1 MSYLN
6 IGNQIFMRKLLL
18 FAIFCFSTCFFT
30 FSQGVTYV
38 EKDSLGVPVDTSGL
52 ITVKNSH
59 FLSKIIGNS
68 KSPLVLRGPAQ
79 SFVQFNHPV
88 LGIREQVAIK
98 TPNNFFI
105 AISGAG
111 RIYQQIAV
119 TDSLLYFKR
128 IDDNENIN
136 YNLGAFYFSVGETI
150 YNHGGYGFWK
160 TNGTM
165 RGFNFK
171 DGEWDVFP
179 TNIEVSNP
187 IFPSSSWFDV
197 SKNTLYIPYQ
207 QYINSG
213 LKGFQSAAGII
224 IDGVMYLDCKTWDWI
239 QIGKV
244 PSNYLNILK
253 SSKIKVYNES
263 GYFVSD
269 GEDVYWFNFLNNSV
283 SINSNRTLA
292 QSIIRLDNSSIHYY
306 KEGIL
311 YSYFPAT
318 GILDTLVIDESKFV
332 KEPAPMWGLQFDLTT
347 IWPLW
352 LCLFLFIASLWYFYK
367 VPSKKEQKRATENFG
382 IGVKKLDV
390 TFNQTELSLID
401 LFIEK
406 SFLGATAT
414 ISEINYV
421 LGIKDKNVGM
431 QKKVRSD
438 VINGIN
444 DKFKYATSQDI
455 QLILNVRSETDKR
468 YFEYFIAKDQI
479 SEVQKLITV

>member
-1 MSYLN
+1 MK
-6 IGNQIFMRKLLL
+6 KLLL
-18 FAIFCFSTCFFT
+18 VVLSSFFISIVG
-30 FSQGVTYV
+30 FSQGPVIVST
-38 EKDSLGVPVDTSGL
+38 DSLGVPLDTAGL
-52 ITVKNSH
+52 ITVKNSQ
-59 FLSKIIGNS
+59 FLSKIVENS

-79 SFVQFNHPV
+79 SFIQFNHPV

-136 YNLGAFYFSVGETI
+136 YNLGAFYFSIGETV
-150 YNHGGYGFWK
+150 YNQGGYGFWK
-160 TNGTM
+160 TNGTL

-179 TNIEVSNP
+179 TNIEVYNP
-187 IFPSSSWFDV
+187 IFPSSSWFDA
-197 SKNTLYIPYQ
+197 SKNALYIPYQ
-207 QYINSG
+207 QLINSG
-213 LKGFQSAAGII
+213 LKGFQSAAGTV
-224 IDGVMYLDCKTWDWI
+224 IDGVMYLDCKTWDWLH
-239 QIGKV
+239 IGKV
-244 PSNYLNILK
+244 RSNYLNILK

-283 SINSNRTLA
+283 SVNSNRALA
-292 QSIIRLDNSSIHYY
+292 QSINRLDNSSIHYY

-318 GILDTLVIDESKFV
+318 GALDTLVIDESKFV
-332 KEPAPMWGLQFDLTT
+332 KEPEPMWGLQLDLAT
-347 IWPLW
+347 IWPLL
-352 LCLFLFIASLWYFYK
+352 LCLFLFVVSLWYFFKIPTKK
-367 VPSKKEQKRATENFG
+367 VQKRTTETLMLG
-382 IGVKKLDV
+382 IKKLDV
-390 TFNQTELSLID
+390 SFNQTELSLID
-401 LFIEK
+401 LLIEK
-406 SFLGATAT
+406 SLVGATAT
-414 ISEINYV
+414 INDINYV

-444 DKFKYATSQDI
+444 ERFKYATSQDI
-455 QLILNVRSETDKR
+455 QLVLSVRSETDKR

-479 SEVQKLITV
+479 KEVQNLITG

>member
-1 MSYLN
+1 
-6 IGNQIFMRKLLL
+6 MRKLSLL
-18 FAIFCFSTCFFT
+18 VFFCFSTLIYT

-38 EKDSLGVPVDTSGL
+38 AKDSVGAPLDTVGL

-59 FLSKIIGNS
+59 FLSKIVASSTIQ
-68 KSPLVLRGPAQ
+68 LVLRGPAQ
-79 SFVQFNHPV
+79 SFIQFNHPV

-105 AISGAG
+105 TISGAG

-128 IDDNENIN
+128 IDDNENVN
-136 YNLGAFYFSVGETI
+136 YNLGAFYFSSGETI

-160 TNGTM
+160 TNGTI

-179 TNIEVSNP
+179 TNIEVYNP
-187 IFPSSSWFDV
+187 IFPGSSWFDI
-197 SKNTLYIPYQ
+197 SKNSLYIPYQ
-207 QYINSG
+207 QVINSG
-213 LKGFQSAAGII
+213 LKGFQSAAGTI
-224 IDGVMYLDCKTWDWI
+224 IDGMMYLDCKTWDWL
-239 QIGKV
+239 QIGKLK
-244 PSNYLNILK
+244 PNYLNIIK
-253 SSKIKVYNES
+253 NAKTKIYNQS
-263 GYFVSD
+263 GYFISD
-269 GEDVYWFNFLNNSV
+269 GENVYWFNYLNNSV
-283 SINSNRTLA
+283 SVNTNQTLA
-292 QSIIRLDNSSIHYY
+292 QSINRLDNSSIQYY

-311 YSYFPAT
+311 YTYFPTT
-318 GILDTLVIDESKFV
+318 GALDTLVIDESKFAR
-332 KEPAPMWGLQFDLTT
+332 EPASLWGVTFDFVA

-352 LCLFLFIASLWYFYK
+352 FCLFFFLASLWYFYK
-367 VPSKKEQKRATENFG
+367 VPAKKNQKRTAETFTV
-382 IGVKKLDV
+382 GVKKLDV
-390 TFNQTELSLID
+390 SFNQTELSLID

-406 SFLGATAT
+406 SFVGATAT

-444 DKFKYATSQDI
+444 DKFKYASSQDI
-455 QLILNVRSETDKR
+455 QLILSVRSETDKR

-479 SEVQKLITV
+479 NEVRKLITG

>member
-1 MSYLN
+1 MSYSIIEN
-6 IGNQIFMRKLLL
+6 HSFMKKLLL
-18 FAIFCFSTCFFT
+18 VVLSSFFISIVG
-30 FSQGVTYV
+30 FSQGPVIVST
-38 EKDSLGVPVDTSGL
+38 DSLGVPLDTAGL
-52 ITVKNSH
+52 ITVKNSQ
-59 FLSKIIGNS
+59 FLSKIVENS

-79 SFVQFNHPV
+79 SFIQFNHPV

-136 YNLGAFYFSVGETI
+136 YNLGAFYFSIGETV
-150 YNHGGYGFWK
+150 YNQGGYGFWK
-160 TNGTM
+160 TNGTL

-179 TNIEVSNP
+179 TNIEVYNP
-187 IFPSSSWFDV
+187 IFPSSSWFDA
-197 SKNTLYIPYQ
+197 SKNALYIPYQ
-207 QYINSG
+207 QLINSG
-213 LKGFQSAAGII
+213 LKGFQSAAGTV
-224 IDGVMYLDCKTWDWI
+224 IDGVMYLDCKTWDWLH
-239 QIGKV
+239 IGKV
-244 PSNYLNILK
+244 RSNYLNILK

-283 SINSNRTLA
+283 SVNSNRALA
-292 QSIIRLDNSSIHYY
+292 QSINRLDNSSIHYY

-318 GILDTLVIDESKFV
+318 GALDTLVIDESKFV
-332 KEPAPMWGLQFDLTT
+332 KEPEPMWGLQLDLAT
-347 IWPLW
+347 IWPLL
-352 LCLFLFIASLWYFYK
+352 LCLFLFVVSLWYFFKIPTKK
-367 VPSKKEQKRATENFG
+367 VQKRTTETLMLG
-382 IGVKKLDV
+382 IKKLDV
-390 TFNQTELSLID
+390 SFNQTELSLID
-401 LFIEK
+401 LLIEK
-406 SFLGATAT
+406 SLVGATAT
-414 ISEINYV
+414 INDINYV

-444 DKFKYATSQDI
+444 ERFKYATSQDI
-455 QLILNVRSETDKR
+455 QLVLSVRSETDKR

-479 SEVQKLITV
+479 KEVQKLITG

>member
-1 MSYLN
+1 MK
-6 IGNQIFMRKLLL
+6 KLLL
-18 FAIFCFSTCFFT
+18 VVLSSFFISIVG
-30 FSQGVTYV
+30 FSQGPVIVST
-38 EKDSLGVPVDTSGL
+38 DSLGVPLDTAGL
-52 ITVKNSH
+52 ITVKNSQ
-59 FLSKIIGNS
+59 FLSKIVENS

-79 SFVQFNHPV
+79 SFIQFNHPV

-98 TPNNFFI
+98 TPHNFFI

-136 YNLGAFYFSVGETI
+136 YNLGAFYFSIGETV
-150 YNHGGYGFWK
+150 YNQGGYGFWK
-160 TNGTM
+160 TNGTL

-179 TNIEVSNP
+179 TNIEVYNP
-187 IFPSSSWFDV
+187 IFPSSSWFDA
-197 SKNTLYIPYQ
+197 SKNALYIPYQ
-207 QYINSG
+207 QLINSG
-213 LKGFQSAAGII
+213 LKGFQSAAGTV
-224 IDGVMYLDCKTWDWI
+224 IDGVMYLDCKTWDWLH
-239 QIGKV
+239 IGKV
-244 PSNYLNILK
+244 RSNYLNILK

-283 SINSNRTLA
+283 SVNSNRALA
-292 QSIIRLDNSSIHYY
+292 QSINRLDNSSIHYY

-318 GILDTLVIDESKFV
+318 GALDTLVIDESKFV
-332 KEPAPMWGLQFDLTT
+332 KEPEPMWELQLDLAT
-347 IWPLW
+347 IWPLL
-352 LCLFLFIASLWYFYK
+352 LCLFLFVVSLWYFFKIPTKK
-367 VPSKKEQKRATENFG
+367 VQKRTTETLMLG
-382 IGVKKLDV
+382 IKKLDV
-390 TFNQTELSLID
+390 SFNQTELSLID
-401 LFIEK
+401 LLIEK
-406 SFLGATAT
+406 SLVGATAT
-414 ISEINYV
+414 INDINYV

-455 QLILNVRSETDKR
+455 QLILSVRSETDKR

-479 SEVQKLITV
+479 NEVQKLITG

>member
-1 MSYLN
+1 MSYLIIEN
-6 IGNQIFMRKLLL
+6 HTFMKKLLL
-18 FAIFCFSTCFFT
+18 VVLSSFFISIVG
-30 FSQGVTYV
+30 FSQGPVIVST
-38 EKDSLGVPVDTSGL
+38 DSLGVPLDTAGL
-52 ITVKNSH
+52 ITVKNSQ
-59 FLSKIIGNS
+59 FLSKIVENS

-79 SFVQFNHPV
+79 SFIQFDHPV

-136 YNLGAFYFSVGETI
+136 YNLGAFHFSIGETVF
-150 YNHGGYGFWK
+150 NQGGYGFWK
-160 TNGTM
+160 TNGTL

-179 TNIEVSNP
+179 TNIEVYNP
-187 IFPSSSWFDV
+187 IFPSSSWFDA
-197 SKNTLYIPYQ
+197 SKNALYIPYQ
-207 QYINSG
+207 QLINSG
-213 LKGFQSAAGII
+213 LKGFQSAAGTV
-224 IDGVMYLDCKTWDWI
+224 IDGVMYLDCKTWDWLH
-239 QIGKV
+239 IGKV
-244 PSNYLNILK
+244 RSNYLNILK

-263 GYFVSD
+263 GYLVSD

-283 SINSNRTLA
+283 SVNSNRALA
-292 QSIIRLDNSSIHYY
+292 QSINRLDNSSIHYY

-311 YSYFPAT
+311 NSYFPAT
-318 GILDTLVIDESKFV
+318 GALDTLVIDESKFV
-332 KEPAPMWGLQFDLTT
+332 KEPEPMWELQLDLAT
-347 IWPLW
+347 IWPL
-352 LCLFLFIASLWYFYK
+352 LFSLFLFVVSLWYFFK
-367 VPSKKEQKRATENFG
+367 IPKKMVQKRTTETLTLG
-382 IGVKKLDV
+382 IKKLDV
-390 TFNQTELSLID
+390 SFNQTELSLID
-401 LFIEK
+401 LLIEK
-406 SFLGATAT
+406 SLVGATAT
-414 ISEINYV
+414 INDINYV

-444 DKFKYATSQDI
+444 ERFKYATSQDI
-455 QLILNVRSETDKR
+455 QLVLSVRSETDKR

-479 SEVQKLITV
+479 KEVQKLITG

>member
-187 IFPSSSWFDV
+187 IFPSSSWFDA

-224 IDGVMYLDCKTWDWI
+224 IDGVMYLDYKTWDWI

-253 SSKIKVYNES
+253 SSKIKIYNES

-390 TFNQTELSLID
+390 SFNQTELSLID

-431 QKKVRSD
+431 QKKVRRD

-479 SEVQKLITV
+479 SEVQKLITA

>member
-1 MSYLN
+1 MK
-6 IGNQIFMRKLLL
+6 KLLL
-18 FAIFCFSTCFFT
+18 VVLSSFFISIVG
-30 FSQGVTYV
+30 FSQGPVIVST
-38 EKDSLGVPVDTSGL
+38 DSLGVPLDTAGL
-52 ITVKNSH
+52 ITVKNSQ
-59 FLSKIIGNS
+59 FLSKIVENS

-79 SFVQFNHPV
+79 SFIQFKHPV

-136 YNLGAFYFSVGETI
+136 YNLGAFYFSIGETV
-150 YNHGGYGFWK
+150 YNQGGYGFWK
-160 TNGTM
+160 TNGTL

-179 TNIEVSNP
+179 TNIEVYNP
-187 IFPSSSWFDV
+187 IFPSSSWFDA
-197 SKNTLYIPYQ
+197 SKNALYIPYQ
-207 QYINSG
+207 QLINSG
-213 LKGFQSAAGII
+213 LKGFQSAAGTV
-224 IDGVMYLDCKTWDWI
+224 IDGVMYLDCKTWDWLH
-239 QIGKV
+239 IGKV
-244 PSNYLNILK
+244 RSNYLNILK

-283 SINSNRTLA
+283 SVNSNRALA
-292 QSIIRLDNSSIHYY
+292 QSINRLDNSSIHYY

-318 GILDTLVIDESKFV
+318 GALDTLVIDESKFV
-332 KEPAPMWGLQFDLTT
+332 KEPEPMWGLQLDLAT
-347 IWPLW
+347 IWPLL
-352 LCLFLFIASLWYFYK
+352 LCLFLFVVSLWYFFKIPTKK
-367 VPSKKEQKRATENFG
+367 VQKRTTETLMLG
-382 IGVKKLDV
+382 IKKLDV
-390 TFNQTELSLID
+390 SFNQTELSLID
-401 LFIEK
+401 LLIEK
-406 SFLGATAT
+406 SLVGATAT
-414 ISEINYV
+414 INDINYV

-444 DKFKYATSQDI
+444 ERFKYATSKDI
-455 QLILNVRSETDKR
+455 QLVLSVRSETDKR

-479 SEVQKLITV
+479 KEVQKLITG

>member
-1 MSYLN
+1 
-6 IGNQIFMRKLLL
+6 MRKLLL

-253 SSKIKVYNES
+253 SSKIKIYNES

>member
-1 MSYLN
+1 MSYSIIEN
-6 IGNQIFMRKLLL
+6 HSFMKKLLL
-18 FAIFCFSTCFFT
+18 VVLSSFFISIVG
-30 FSQGVTYV
+30 FSQGPVIVST
-38 EKDSLGVPVDTSGL
+38 DSLGVPLDTAGL
-52 ITVKNSH
+52 ITVKNSQ
-59 FLSKIIGNS
+59 FLSKIVENS

-79 SFVQFNHPV
+79 SFIQFNHPV

-136 YNLGAFYFSVGETI
+136 YNLGAFYFSIGETV
-150 YNHGGYGFWK
+150 YNQGGYGFWK
-160 TNGTM
+160 TNGTL

-179 TNIEVSNP
+179 TNIEVYNP
-187 IFPSSSWFDV
+187 IFPSSSWFDA
-197 SKNTLYIPYQ
+197 SKNALYIPYQ
-207 QYINSG
+207 QLINSG
-213 LKGFQSAAGII
+213 LKGFQSAAGTV
-224 IDGVMYLDCKTWDWI
+224 IDGVMYLDCKTWDWLH
-239 QIGKV
+239 IGKV
-244 PSNYLNILK
+244 RSNYLNILK

-283 SINSNRTLA
+283 SVNSNRALA
-292 QSIIRLDNSSIHYY
+292 QSINRLDNSSIHYY

-318 GILDTLVIDESKFV
+318 GALDTLVIDESKFV
-332 KEPAPMWGLQFDLTT
+332 KEPEPMWGLQLDLAT
-347 IWPLW
+347 IWPLL
-352 LCLFLFIASLWYFYK
+352 LCLFLFVVSLWYFFKIPTKK
-367 VPSKKEQKRATENFG
+367 VQKRTTETLTLG
-382 IGVKKLDV
+382 IKKLDV
-390 TFNQTELSLID
+390 SFNQTELSLID
-401 LFIEK
+401 LLIEK
-406 SFLGATAT
+406 SLVGATAT
-414 ISEINYV
+414 INDINYV

-444 DKFKYATSQDI
+444 ERFKYATSQDI
-455 QLILNVRSETDKR
+455 QLVLSVRSETDKR

-479 SEVQKLITV
+479 KEVQNLITG

>member
-187 IFPSSSWFDV
+187 IFPSSSWFDA

-253 SSKIKVYNES
+253 SSKIKIYNES

>member
-1 MSYLN
+1 MSYLC
-6 IGNQIFMRKLLL
+6 IENQILMRKLL
-18 FAIFCFSTCFFT
+18 FIAFFCFSSIIFS

-38 EKDSLGVPVDTSGL
+38 ATDSAGAPLDTTGL

-59 FLSKIIGNS
+59 FLSKIIKTS
-68 KSPLVLRGPAQ
+68 KLPLVLRGPSQ
-79 SFVQFNHPV
+79 SFIQFNHPV
-88 LGIREQVAIK
+88 IGIREQVAIK

-111 RIYQQIAV
+111 RIYQQVAE

-150 YNHGGYGFWK
+150 YNQGGYGFWK
-160 TNGTM
+160 TNGTL

-179 TNIEVSNP
+179 TNIEVYNP
-187 IFPSSSWFDV
+187 IFPGSGWFDV
-197 SKNTLYIPYQ
+197 SKNALYIPYQ
-207 QYINSG
+207 QVINSG
-213 LKGFQSAAGII
+213 LKGFQSAAGTI
-224 IDGVMYLDCKTWDWI
+224 IDGVMYLDCKTWDWLE
-239 QIGKV
+239 IGKLKA
-244 PSNYLNILK
+244 NYLNIIK
-253 SSKIKVYNES
+253 NAKTKVYNQS

-269 GEDVYWFNFLNNSV
+269 GEDVYWFNYLNNSV
-283 SINSNRTLA
+283 SINTNRTLA
-292 QSIIRLDNSSIHYY
+292 QSINRLDNSSIQYY
-306 KEGIL
+306 KDGIL

-318 GILDTLVIDESKFV
+318 GALDTLVIDESKFV
-332 KEPAPMWGLQFDLTT
+332 KEPASLWGVQFGQAS

-352 LCLFLFIASLWYFYK
+352 LCLFLFLASLWYFFK
-367 VPSKKEQKRATENFG
+367 VPSKKNQKRSADIFTV
-382 IGVKKLDV
+382 GVKKLDV
-390 TFNQTELSLID
+390 SFNQTEVSLID

-406 SFLGATAT
+406 SFVGATAT
-414 ISEINYV
+414 ISDINYV

-444 DKFKYATSQDI
+444 DKFKYASSRDI
-455 QLILNVRSETDKR
+455 QLISSVRSETDKR

-479 SEVQKLITV
+479 SEVQKLITG

>member
-1 MSYLN
+1 MK
-6 IGNQIFMRKLLL
+6 KLLL
-18 FAIFCFSTCFFT
+18 VVLSSFFISIVG
-30 FSQGVTYV
+30 FSQGPVIVST
-38 EKDSLGVPVDTSGL
+38 DSLGVPLDTAGL
-52 ITVKNSH
+52 ITVKNSQ
-59 FLSKIIGNS
+59 FLSKIVENS

-79 SFVQFNHPV
+79 SFIQFNHPV
-88 LGIREQVAIK
+88 RGIREQVAIK

-136 YNLGAFYFSVGETI
+136 YNLGAFYFSIGETV
-150 YNHGGYGFWK
+150 YNQGGYGFWK
-160 TNGTM
+160 TNGTL

-179 TNIEVSNP
+179 TNIEVYNP
-187 IFPSSSWFDV
+187 IFPSSSWFDA
-197 SKNTLYIPYQ
+197 SKNALYIPYQ
-207 QYINSG
+207 QLINSG
-213 LKGFQSAAGII
+213 LKGFQSAAGTV
-224 IDGVMYLDCKTWDWI
+224 IDGVMYLDCKTWDWLH
-239 QIGKV
+239 IGKV
-244 PSNYLNILK
+244 RSNYLNILK

-283 SINSNRTLA
+283 SVNSNRALA
-292 QSIIRLDNSSIHYY
+292 QSINRLDNSSIHYY

-318 GILDTLVIDESKFV
+318 GALDTLVIDESKFV
-332 KEPAPMWGLQFDLTT
+332 KEPEPMWGLQLDLAT
-347 IWPLW
+347 IWPLL
-352 LCLFLFIASLWYFYK
+352 LCLFLFVVSLWYFFKIPTKK
-367 VPSKKEQKRATENFG
+367 VQKRTTETLMLG
-382 IGVKKLDV
+382 IKKLDV
-390 TFNQTELSLID
+390 SFNQTELSLID
-401 LFIEK
+401 LLIEK
-406 SFLGATAT
+406 SLVGATAT
-414 ISEINYV
+414 INDINYV

-444 DKFKYATSQDI
+444 ERFKYATSQDI
-455 QLILNVRSETDKR
+455 QLVLSVRSETDKR

-479 SEVQKLITV
+479 KEVQKLITG

>member
-1 MSYLN
+1 
-6 IGNQIFMRKLLL
+6 MRKLLL

-160 TNGTM
+160 TNGTI

-179 TNIEVSNP
+179 TNIEVFNP

-253 SSKIKVYNES
+253 SSKIKIYNES

>member
-1 MSYLN
+1 MK
-6 IGNQIFMRKLLL
+6 KLLF
-18 FAIFCFSTCFFT
+18 FAAFYICSILLAYG
-30 FSQGVTYV
+30 QGVTYV
-38 EKDSLGVPVDTSGL
+38 ATDSLGVPLDTTDV

-59 FLSKIIGNS
+59 FLSKIVANS
-68 KSPLVLRGPAQ
+68 KSPIILRGPGQ

-98 TPNNFFI
+98 TSNNFFI

-111 RIYQQIAV
+111 RIYQQIAA

-136 YNLGAFYFSVGETI
+136 YNLGAFYFSSGETI

-160 TNGTM
+160 TNGTV

-179 TNIEVSNP
+179 TNIEVYNP
-187 IFPSSSWFDV
+187 IFPGSSWFDI
-197 SKNTLYIPYQ
+197 SKNALYLPYQ
-207 QYINSG
+207 QVINSG
-213 LKGFQSAAGII
+213 LKGFQSSAGII
-224 IDGVMYLDCKTWDWI
+224 VDGVMYLDCKTWDWI
-239 QIGKV
+239 QIGKLKV
-244 PSNYLNILK
+244 NYLNIIK
-253 SSKIKVYNES
+253 NAKTKVYNQS
-263 GYFVSD
+263 GYFISD
-269 GEDVYWFNFLNNSV
+269 GEDVYWFNYLNNSV
-283 SINSNRTLA
+283 SINTNRTLA
-292 QSIIRLDNSSIHYY
+292 QSINRLDNSSIQYY
-306 KEGIL
+306 KDGIL
-311 YSYFPAT
+311 YSYFPNT
-318 GILDTLVIDESKFV
+318 GALDTLVIDESKFV
-332 KEPAPMWGLQFDLTT
+332 QEPEAMWGLPLGLAD
-347 IWPLW
+347 IWPL
-352 LCLFLFIASLWYFYK
+352 LLSLFVFIVAIVYFFKAS
-367 VPSKKEQKRATENFG
+367 SKKDLKRTTETFTVG
-382 IGVKKLDV
+382 AKKLDV
-390 TFNQTELSLID
+390 SFNQTELSLID

-406 SFLGATAT
+406 SFVGATAT

-455 QLILNVRSETDKR
+455 QLILSVRSETDKR

-479 SEVQKLITV
+479 NEVQKLITG

>member
-1 MSYLN
+1 MSYLIIEN
-6 IGNQIFMRKLLL
+6 HTFMKKLLL
-18 FAIFCFSTCFFT
+18 VVLSSFFISIVG
-30 FSQGVTYV
+30 FSQGPVIVST
-38 EKDSLGVPVDTSGL
+38 DSLGVPLDTAGL
-52 ITVKNSH
+52 ITVKNSQ
-59 FLSKIIGNS
+59 FLSKIVENS

-79 SFVQFNHPV
+79 SFIQFNHPV

-136 YNLGAFYFSVGETI
+136 YNLGAFYFSIGETVF
-150 YNHGGYGFWK
+150 NQGGYGFWK
-160 TNGTM
+160 TNGTL

-179 TNIEVSNP
+179 TNIEVYNP
-187 IFPSSSWFDV
+187 IFPSSSWFDA
-197 SKNTLYIPYQ
+197 SKNALYIPYQ
-207 QYINSG
+207 QLINSG
-213 LKGFQSAAGII
+213 LKGFQSAAGTV
-224 IDGVMYLDCKTWDWI
+224 IDGVMYLDCKTWDWL

-244 PSNYLNILK
+244 RSNYLNILK

-283 SINSNRTLA
+283 SVNSNRALA
-292 QSIIRLDNSSIHYY
+292 QSINRLDNSSIHYY

-318 GILDTLVIDESKFV
+318 GALDTLVIDESKFV
-332 KEPAPMWGLQFDLTT
+332 KEPESMWGLQLDLATV
-347 IWPLW
+347 WPL
-352 LCLFLFIASLWYFYK
+352 LFGLFLFVVSLWYFFK
-367 VPSKKEQKRATENFG
+367 IPKKMVQKRTTETLTLG
-382 IGVKKLDV
+382 IKKLDV
-390 TFNQTELSLID
+390 SFNQTELSLID
-401 LFIEK
+401 LLIEK
-406 SFLGATAT
+406 SLVGATAT
-414 ISEINYV
+414 INDINYV

-444 DKFKYATSQDI
+444 ERFKYATSQDI
-455 QLILNVRSETDKR
+455 QLVLSVRSETDKR

-479 SEVQKLITV
+479 KEVQKLITG

>member
-1 MSYLN
+1 MSYSIIEN
-6 IGNQIFMRKLLL
+6 HSFMKKLLL
-18 FAIFCFSTCFFT
+18 VVLSSFFISIVG
-30 FSQGVTYV
+30 FSQGPVIVST
-38 EKDSLGVPVDTSGL
+38 DSLGVPLDTAGL
-52 ITVKNSH
+52 ITVKNSQ
-59 FLSKIIGNS
+59 FLSKIVENS

-79 SFVQFNHPV
+79 SFIQFNHPV

-136 YNLGAFYFSVGETI
+136 YNLGAFYFSIGETV
-150 YNHGGYGFWK
+150 YNQGGYGFWK
-160 TNGTM
+160 TNGTL

-179 TNIEVSNP
+179 TNIEVYNP
-187 IFPSSSWFDV
+187 IFPSSSWFDA
-197 SKNTLYIPYQ
+197 SKNALYIPYQ
-207 QYINSG
+207 QLINSG
-213 LKGFQSAAGII
+213 LKGFQSAAGTV
-224 IDGVMYLDCKTWDWI
+224 IDGVMYLDCKTWDWLH
-239 QIGKV
+239 IGKV
-244 PSNYLNILK
+244 RSNYLNILK

-283 SINSNRTLA
+283 SVNSNRALA
-292 QSIIRLDNSSIHYY
+292 QSINRLDNSSIHYY
-306 KEGIL
+306 KDGIL
-311 YSYFPAT
+311 YSYFPTT
-318 GILDTLVIDESKFV
+318 GALDTLVIDESKFV
-332 KEPAPMWGLQFDLTT
+332 KEPEPMWGLQLDLAT
-347 IWPLW
+347 IWPLL
-352 LCLFLFIASLWYFYK
+352 LCLFLFVVSLWYFFKIPTKK
-367 VPSKKEQKRATENFG
+367 VQKRTTETLMLG
-382 IGVKKLDV
+382 IKKLDV
-390 TFNQTELSLID
+390 SFNQTELSLID
-401 LFIEK
+401 LLIEK
-406 SFLGATAT
+406 SLVGATAT
-414 ISEINYV
+414 INDINYV

-444 DKFKYATSQDI
+444 ERFKYATSQDI
-455 QLILNVRSETDKR
+455 QLVLSVRSETDKR

-479 SEVQKLITV
+479 KEVQNLITG

>member
-1 MSYLN
+1 MSYSIIEN
-6 IGNQIFMRKLLL
+6 HSFMKKLLL
-18 FAIFCFSTCFFT
+18 VVLSSFFISIVG
-30 FSQGVTYV
+30 FSQGPVIVST
-38 EKDSLGVPVDTSGL
+38 DSLGVPLDTAGL
-52 ITVKNSH
+52 ITVKNSQ
-59 FLSKIIGNS
+59 FLSKIVENS

-79 SFVQFNHPV
+79 SFIQFNHPV

-136 YNLGAFYFSVGETI
+136 YNLGAFYFSIGETV
-150 YNHGGYGFWK
+150 YNQGGYGFWK
-160 TNGTM
+160 TNGTL

-179 TNIEVSNP
+179 TNIEVYNP
-187 IFPSSSWFDV
+187 IFPSSSWFDA
-197 SKNTLYIPYQ
+197 SKNALYIPYQ
-207 QYINSG
+207 QLINSG
-213 LKGFQSAAGII
+213 LKGFQSAAGTV
-224 IDGVMYLDCKTWDWI
+224 IDGVMYLDCKTWDWLH
-239 QIGKV
+239 IGKV
-244 PSNYLNILK
+244 RSNYLNILK

-283 SINSNRTLA
+283 SVNSNRALA
-292 QSIIRLDNSSIHYY
+292 QSINRLDNSSIHYY

-318 GILDTLVIDESKFV
+318 GALDTLVIDESKFV
-332 KEPAPMWGLQFDLTT
+332 KEPEPMWELQLDLAT
-347 IWPLW
+347 IWPLL
-352 LCLFLFIASLWYFYK
+352 LCLFLFVVSLWYFFKIPTKK
-367 VPSKKEQKRATENFG
+367 VQKRTTETLMLG
-382 IGVKKLDV
+382 IKKLDV
-390 TFNQTELSLID
+390 SFNQTELSLID
-401 LFIEK
+401 LLIEK
-406 SFLGATAT
+406 SLVGATAT
-414 ISEINYV
+414 INDINYV

-444 DKFKYATSQDI
+444 ERFKYATSQDI
-455 QLILNVRSETDKR
+455 QLVLSVRSETDKR

-479 SEVQKLITV
+479 KEVQKLITG

>member
-1 MSYLN
+1 MK
-6 IGNQIFMRKLLL
+6 KLLL
-18 FAIFCFSTCFFT
+18 VVLSSFFISIVG
-30 FSQGVTYV
+30 FSQGPVIVST
-38 EKDSLGVPVDTSGL
+38 DSLGVPLDTAGL
-52 ITVKNSH
+52 ITVKNSQ
-59 FLSKIIGNS
+59 FLSKIVENS

-79 SFVQFNHPV
+79 SFIQFNHPV

-136 YNLGAFYFSVGETI
+136 YNLGAFYFSIGETV
-150 YNHGGYGFWK
+150 YNQGGYGFWK
-160 TNGTM
+160 TNGTL

-179 TNIEVSNP
+179 TNIEVYNP
-187 IFPSSSWFDV
+187 IFPSSSWFDA
-197 SKNTLYIPYQ
+197 SKNALYIPYQ
-207 QYINSG
+207 QLINSG
-213 LKGFQSAAGII
+213 LKGFQSAAGTV
-224 IDGVMYLDCKTWDWI
+224 IDGVMYLDCKTWDWLH
-239 QIGKV
+239 IGKV
-244 PSNYLNILK
+244 RSNYLNILK

-283 SINSNRTLA
+283 SVNSNRALA
-292 QSIIRLDNSSIHYY
+292 QSINRLDNSSIHYY

-318 GILDTLVIDESKFV
+318 GALDTLVIDESKFV
-332 KEPAPMWGLQFDLTT
+332 KEPEPMWGLQLDLAT
-347 IWPLW
+347 IWPLL
-352 LCLFLFIASLWYFYK
+352 LCLFLFVVSLWYFFKIPTKK
-367 VPSKKEQKRATENFG
+367 VQKRTTETLMLG
-382 IGVKKLDV
+382 IKKLDV
-390 TFNQTELSLID
+390 SFNQTELSLID
-401 LFIEK
+401 LLIEK
-406 SFLGATAT
+406 SLVGATAT
-414 ISEINYV
+414 INDINYV

-444 DKFKYATSQDI
+444 ERFKYATSQDI
-455 QLILNVRSETDKR
+455 QLVLSVRSETDKR

-479 SEVQKLITV
+479 KEVQKLITG

>member
-1 MSYLN
+1 MKKSLFFAVFYTCS
-6 IGNQIFMRKLLL
+6 ILL
-18 FAIFCFSTCFFT
+18 AYG
-30 FSQGVTYV
+30 QGVTYV
-38 EKDSLGVPVDTSGL
+38 ATDSLGVPLDTTDV

-59 FLSKIIGNS
+59 FLSKIIANS
-68 KSPLVLRGPAQ
+68 KSPVILRGGPAQ

-111 RIYQQIAV
+111 RIYQQIAA

-136 YNLGAFYFSVGETI
+136 YNLGAFYFSSGETV

-160 TNGTM
+160 TNGTV

-179 TNIEVSNP
+179 TNIEVYNP
-187 IFPSSSWFDV
+187 IFPGSSWFDH
-197 SKNTLYIPYQ
+197 SKNALYIPYQ
-207 QYINSG
+207 QVVNSG
-213 LKGFQSAAGII
+213 LKGFQSAAGKIV
-224 IDGVMYLDCKTWDWI
+224 DGVMYLDCKTWDWL
-239 QIGKV
+239 QIGKLR
-244 PSNYLNILK
+244 PDYLSIIKNAK
-253 SSKIKVYNES
+253 TKVYNQS
-263 GYFVSD
+263 GYFISD

-283 SINSNRTLA
+283 SINTNRTLA
-292 QSIIRLDNSSIHYY
+292 QSINRLDNSSVQYY
-306 KEGIL
+306 KDGIL
-311 YSYFPAT
+311 YSYFPKT
-318 GILDTLVIDESKFV
+318 GAIDTLVIDESKFV
-332 KEPAPMWGLQFDLTT
+332 KEPEAMWGLPLEIADM
-347 IWPLW
+347 WPL
-352 LCLFLFIASLWYFYK
+352 LLSLFVFIVAIVYFFK
-367 VPSKKEQKRATENFG
+367 APSKKDLKRTTETFTVG
-382 IGVKKLDV
+382 AKKLDV
-390 TFNQTELSLID
+390 SFNQTELSLID

-406 SFLGATAT
+406 SFVGATAT

-444 DKFKYATSQDI
+444 DKFKYASSQDI
-455 QLILNVRSETDKR
+455 QLILSVRSETDKR

-479 SEVQKLITV
+479 NEVQKLITG

>member
-213 LKGFQSAAGII
+213 LKGFQSAAGTI

-253 SSKIKVYNES
+253 SSKIKIYNES

-390 TFNQTELSLID
+390 SFNQTELSLID

-479 SEVQKLITV
+479 SEVQKLITA